1 MEFRSEYALVE
12 VARPLIL
19 GHSQTMP
26 LLTCRKV
33 DRNVRILIY
42 STDCDTVFK
51 NRFANNL

>member
-33 DRNVRILIY
+33 DRNVRI
-42 STDCDTVFK
+42 
-51 NRFANNL
+51 